1 MHSRLFLFHKSH
13 IYITAII
20 IEPHSELIWAPIVI
34 ILPCIPYHWSIPVA
48 TIGTYRRLGSRSRLT
63 IASILHYLW
72 SPLLILLRA
81 YILLSIVIRYC
92 KPISSSHYPAFY
104 CSECLSIHH
113 SQINRV
119 LPSLH
124 GDHNLHSP
132 SLVIMNTN
140 IPPLMFYTYINIHW
154 LCPSHNIKGSRDD
167 NYKRILSLD

>member
-13 IYITAII
+13 IYITVII

-81 YILLSIVIRYC
+81 YILLSIVIANLFPVLTTQRFIVPNAWAFTTVRSMKFYQAC
-92 KPISSSHYPAFY
+92 MEIIIYIRPA
-104 CSECLSIHH
+104 
-113 SQINRV
+113 Q
-119 LPSLH
+119 
-124 GDHNLHSP
+124 
-132 SLVIMNTN
+132 
-140 IPPLMFYTYINIHW
+140 
-154 LCPSHNIKGSRDD
+154 
-167 NYKRILSLD
+167 